1 MKKKAVISIL
11 SNQLEDENSE
21 IEVVT
26 PGEFTVSSEGFNAVY
41 DETEISGMEGT
52 KTRLFINDNSVSLE
66 REGTTTSKMYF
77 EKDKSDVSLYDTPYG
92 TLELKIKT
100 NDLKIDMNEDGGDV
114 FIDYKMIIGDQ
125 SIQNTKLKINIK
137 SEEIN

>member
-1 MKKKAVISIL
+1 MKKKALISIV
-11 SNQLEDENSE
+11 SNQFGEDNSE

-26 PGEFTVSSEGFNAVY
+26 PGEFTVCDDGFKAVY
-41 DETEISGMEGT
+41 QETEISGMEGT
-52 KTRLFINDNSVSLE
+52 VTRLLINDNSVSLE

-100 NDLKIDMNEDGGDV
+100 NELEIDLNENGGNV
-114 FIDYKMIIGDQ
+114 FIEYKMIVGDQ
-125 SIQNTKLKINIK
+125 SVQNTKLKINIK
-137 SEEIN
+137 SEN

>member
-1 MKKKAVISIL
+1 MKKKALISIV
-11 SNQLEDENSE
+11 SNQFGEDNSE

-26 PGEFTVSSEGFNAVY
+26 PGEFTVCDDGFKAVY
-41 DETEISGMEGT
+41 QETEISGMEGT
-52 KTRLFINDNSVSLE
+52 VTRLLINDNSVSLE

-100 NDLKIDMNEDGGDV
+100 NELEIDLNENGGNV

-125 SIQNTKLKINIK
+125 SVQNTKLKINIK
-137 SEEIN
+137 SEN

>member
-1 MKKKAVISIL
+1 MKKKALISIV
-11 SNQLEDENSE
+11 SNQFGEDNSE

-26 PGEFTVSSEGFNAVY
+26 PGEFTVCDDGFKAVY
-41 DETEISGMEGT
+41 PETEISGMEGT
-52 KTRLFINDNSVSLE
+52 VTRLLINDNSVSLE

-100 NDLKIDMNEDGGDV
+100 NELEIDLNENGGNV

-125 SIQNTKLKINIK
+125 SVQNTKLKINIK
-137 SEEIN
+137 SEN

>member
-1 MKKKAVISIL
+1 MKKKALISIV
-11 SNQLEDENSE
+11 SNQFGEDNSE

-26 PGEFTVSSEGFNAVY
+26 PGEFTVCDDGFKAVY
-41 DETEISGMEGT
+41 QETEISGMEGT
-52 KTRLFINDNSVSLE
+52 VTRLLINDNSVSLE

-100 NDLKIDMNEDGGDV
+100 NELEIDLNENGGNV
-114 FIDYKMIIGDQ
+114 FIEYKMIIGDQ
-125 SIQNTKLKINIK
+125 SVQNTKLKINIK
-137 SEEIN
+137 SEN

>member
-1 MKKKAVISIL
+1 MKKKALISIV
-11 SNQLEDENSE
+11 SNQFGEDNSE

-26 PGEFTVSSEGFNAVY
+26 PGEFTVCDDGFKAVY
-41 DETEISGMEGT
+41 QETEISGMEGT
-52 KTRLFINDNSVSLE
+52 VTRLLINDNSVSLE

-100 NDLKIDMNEDGGDV
+100 NELEIELNENGGNV

-125 SIQNTKLKINIK
+125 SVQNTKLKINIK
-137 SEEIN
+137 SEN

>member
-1 MKKKAVISIL
+1 MKKKALISIV
-11 SNQLEDENSE
+11 SNQFGEDNSE

-26 PGEFTVSSEGFNAVY
+26 PGEFTVCDDGFKAVY
-41 DETEISGMEGT
+41 QETEISGMEGT
-52 KTRLFINDNSVSLE
+52 VTRLLINDNSVSLE

-100 NDLKIDMNEDGGDV
+100 NELEIDLNENGGNV

-125 SIQNTKLKINIK
+125 SVQNTKLKINIK
-137 SEEIN
+137 SDN

>member
-1 MKKKAVISIL
+1 MKKKALISIV
-11 SNQLEDENSE
+11 SNQFGEDNSE

-26 PGEFTVSSEGFNAVY
+26 PGEFTVCDDGFKAVY
-41 DETEISGMEGT
+41 QETEISGMEGT
-52 KTRLFINDNSVSLE
+52 VTRLLINDNSVSLE

-100 NDLKIDMNEDGGDV
+100 NELEIDLNENGGNV

-125 SIQNTKLKINIK
+125 SVQNTKLKINIK
-137 SEEIN
+137 SEK

>member
-1 MKKKAVISIL
+1 MKKKALISIV
-11 SNQLEDENSE
+11 SNQFGGDNSE

-26 PGEFTVSSEGFNAVY
+26 PGEFTVCDDGFKAVY
-41 DETEISGMEGT
+41 QETEISGMEGT
-52 KTRLFINDNSVSLE
+52 VTRLLINDNSVSLE

-100 NDLKIDMNEDGGDV
+100 NELEIDLNEDGGNV

-125 SIQNTKLKINIK
+125 SVQNTKLKINIK
-137 SEEIN
+137 SEN

>member
-1 MKKKAVISIL
+1 MKKKALISIV
-11 SNQLEDENSE
+11 SNQFGEDNSE

-26 PGEFTVSSEGFNAVY
+26 PGEFTVCDDGFKAVY
-41 DETEISGMEGT
+41 QETEISGMEGT
-52 KTRLFINDNSVSLE
+52 VTRLLINDNSVSLE
-66 REGTTTSKMYF
+66 REGTTSSKMYF

-100 NDLKIDMNEDGGDV
+100 NELEIDLNENGGNV

-125 SIQNTKLKINIK
+125 SVQNTKLKINIK
-137 SEEIN
+137 SEN